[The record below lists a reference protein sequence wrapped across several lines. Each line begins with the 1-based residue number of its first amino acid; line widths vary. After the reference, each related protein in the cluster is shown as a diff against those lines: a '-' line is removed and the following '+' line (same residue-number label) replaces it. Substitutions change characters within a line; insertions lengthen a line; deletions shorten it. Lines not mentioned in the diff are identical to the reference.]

1 MLGVGLSAGT
11 ARENNRFRDLVPISR
26 QYQGTLRIVLGKSL
40 AYLMIYAVMS
50 TYILCLVPKIFSL
63 VQIAQPAT
71 LFWFTLPYL
80 LACIFFAMTC
90 SIFIHHREAC
100 MLVYVFTS
108 IPLLFISGISWPG
121 AAVPSFW
128 KVFSWLFP
136 STFGINGFVQINN
149 MGATLQEVLPEYRAL
164 WIQAGVYF
172 LTTCLVYRR
181 QVMLSRRH
189 ALERLQKL
197 RSGNFSRRFILP
209 VMISMIC
216 ISIQA
221 AVPGPA
227 QNGKTDYRITVKK
240 SNGDPQLGV
249 FLRIMGRTQEYT
261 GNAQGIISFQEESSN
276 NFLPYGKS
284 FFHR

>member
-1 MLGVGLSAGT
+1 M
-11 ARENNRFRDLVPISR
+11 
-26 QYQGTLRIVLGKSL
+26 
-40 AYLMIYAVMS
+40 
-50 TYILCLVPKIFSL
+50 
-63 VQIAQPAT
+63 
-71 LFWFTLPYL
+71 
-80 LACIFFAMTC
+80 
-90 SIFIHHREAC
+90 
-100 MLVYVFTS
+100 
-108 IPLLFISGISWPG
+108 
-121 AAVPSFW
+121 
-128 KVFSWLFP
+128 
-136 STFGINGFVQINN
+136 
-149 MGATLQEVLPEYRAL
+149 QEVLPEYRAL

-276 NFLPYGKS
+276 NIFRTANLFSPMIKRLRY
-284 FFHR
+284 

>member
-1 MLGVGLSAGT
+1 M
-11 ARENNRFRDLVPISR
+11 
-26 QYQGTLRIVLGKSL
+26 
-40 AYLMIYAVMS
+40 
-50 TYILCLVPKIFSL
+50 FSL
-63 VQIAQPAT
+63 VQIAQPST
-71 LFWFTLPYL
+71 LMAFIFPYL

-197 RSGNFSRRFILP
+197 RSGNVSRRFILP

-221 AVPGPA
+221 AVPGPV

-276 NFLPYGKS
+276 NIFRTANLFSPMIKRLRY
-284 FFHR
+284 